1 MKIIAFSNLYPPVYI
16 GGYEIGAAQVVEELR
31 RRGHEV
37 LVLTAHDYFFQQATG
52 FLHQEH
58 APAERATLL
67 DAGLCVFGSLTTLA
81 KQQPIAFL
89 RRVWGTFWARR
100 TYRER
105 IRAFQPDAFLVFNP
119 WGVVAPV
126 IDDFVAWSRTSGAPV
141 HAYVSD
147 HWLAAWPTG
156 NPLWPL
162 LHRLHGSQ
170 RRWVRAAGK
179 VFHKVLR
186 ECRWVADPLPLFDG
200 YFYCSDYIRRLSRE
214 NSVGIAEHTVAH
226 WGLPEVERL
235 PSVGPEHFNGP
246 LPLTLL
252 YAGQLLPHK
261 GLKVLL
267 RALLYCQKQHR
278 LVVVGDDSTDYAA
291 QCKSLAAKLGL
302 GERVFF
308 AGRKKHA
315 EMLELMAHT
324 GHLLVV
330 PSEWDEPFS
339 IVVLEGMGVGLPVLA
354 SDTGGTAEGIVDGE
368 NGFLFN
374 RSDSRGLGA
383 LIDRL
388 EADRALCRRVG
399 ARARQEVLTRYTMP
413 GLVDRILARLEGRST
428 ETPVRWAA

>member
-16 GGYEIGAAQVVEELR
+16 GGYEIGAGQIVEELR

-37 LVLTAHDYFFQQATG
+37 LVLTAFEFFHQQATG
-52 FLHQEH
+52 YLHREH

-67 DAGLCVFGSLTTLA
+67 DAGLCVFGSLTSLA
-81 KQQPIAFL
+81 KQQPFGFL
-89 RRVWGTFWARR
+89 RRVWGTVWARR
-100 TYRER
+100 IYQQR

-119 WGVVAPV
+119 LGVVAPV
-126 IDDFVAWSRTSGAPV
+126 IDDFVAWSRASGAPV

-147 HWLAAWPTG
+147 HWVAGWPSG

-162 LHRLHGSQ
+162 LHRLHGSH
-170 RRWVRAAGK
+170 RRWVRAGGK
-179 VFHKVLR
+179 VFHKLLR
-186 ECRWVADPLPLFDG
+186 KLQWIADPLPLLDG
-200 YFYCSDYIRRLSRE
+200 YFYCSDFIRRLSRE

-235 PSVGPEHFNGP
+235 PVVPPEHFNGP

-252 YAGQLLPHK
+252 FAGQLLPHK

-267 RALLYCQKQHR
+267 RALLHCQKEHR
-278 LVVVGDDSTDYAA
+278 LVVVGDDTTDYAA
-291 QCKSLAAKLGL
+291 QCKSLVVKLGL

-308 AGRKKHA
+308 AGRKKHV

-330 PSEWDEPFS
+330 PSEWEEPFS

-354 SDTGGTAEGIVDGE
+354 SETGGTAEAIVDGE
-368 NGFLFN
+368 NGFLFS
-374 RSDSRGLGA
+374 RSDSRALGT

-388 EADRALCRRVG
+388 EVDRTLCRRVG
-399 ARARQEVLTRYTMP
+399 TRARQEVLTRYTMP
-413 GLVDRILARLEGRST
+413 GLVDQILARLEGKSA
-428 ETPVRWAA
+428 EAPVRRAA